1 MKEIFCVI
9 LQGFLTQKETVY
21 VQADD
26 IVLDDTGVRLY
37 DAERCVAYFSNEIF
51 RGVYRRLDEC
61 IQEIPKEEMRKMTR
75 EEEENVIKVLKTMP
89 TKNMAAMVLQ
99 SIIQEKGFF
108 SKEAG
113 DEIRKIIEEIEK

>member
-26 IVLDDTGVRLY
+26 IVVDDTGVRLF
-37 DAERCVAYFSNEIF
+37 DEDRCIAYFSNEIF

-61 IQEIPKEEMRKMTR
+61 IQEIPKEEI
-75 EEEENVIKVLKTMP
+75 EEN
-89 TKNMAAMVLQ
+89 
-99 SIIQEKGFF
+99 
-108 SKEAG
+108 
-113 DEIRKIIEEIEK
+113 D